1 MRDAVLAGTG
11 LAHPARCVPNAWFD
25 ERFGGDV
32 GAWLERNLA
41 IRQRYWLDEGE
52 STSDLAL
59 AAAQQAMTAAGVGPQ
74 AIDLLIVATDTPD
87 QPSPST
93 AAVVASRLGLRCG
106 SFDLNSACSGFVT
119 ALDVGARFLR
129 GDPSF
134 RHVLVVGAYAMS
146 RHLNPDDKKTV
157 TLFADGAGAVV
168 LRGEPGAGR
177 GWRASELI
185 TDGQYWDWMGIYGG
199 GARAPS
205 TEASL
210 ASRAHQLVFAK
221 KFPKEVNPATWS
233 KMIPKV
239 CERAGFA
246 PEDVALFIFTQLN
259 LGSIHETLDL
269 LGLPRERAH
278 TVMDR
283 FAYTGSA
290 CIPMA
295 LHDALQHGRAGPGDR
310 VVLVAS
316 GGGLTFAASA
326 WQL

>member
-1 MRDAVLAGTG
+1 MA
-11 LAHPARCVPNAWFD
+11 
-25 ERFGGDV
+25 
-32 GAWLERNLA
+32 
-41 IRQRYWLDEGE
+41 
-52 STSDLAL
+52 
-59 AAAQQAMTAAGVGPQ
+59 AAGVAADG
-74 AIDLLIVATDTPD
+74 IDLLIVATDTPD

-93 AAVVASRLGLRCG
+93 ASVVASRLGLRCG

-129 GDPSF
+129 SDPTY
-134 RHVLVVGAYAMS
+134 RQVLVVGAYAMS

-168 LRGEPGAGR
+168 LRGEAASGR
-177 GWRASELI
+177 GWRGSELL
-185 TDGQYWDWMGIYGG
+185 TEGAYWDWMGIYGG
-199 GARAPS
+199 GARVPS
-205 TEASL
+205 TPEVVA
-210 ASRAHQLVFAK
+210 AREHQLVFAK
-221 KFPKEVNPATWS
+221 KFPKEINPATWS
-233 KMIPKV
+233 KMIPRV
-239 CERAGFA
+239 CEKAGFA
-246 PEDVALFIFTQLN
+246 MEDVALFVFTQLN
-259 LGSIHETLDL
+259 IGSIHETLDL
-269 LGLPRERAH
+269 LELPRTRAH

-295 LHDALQHGRAGPGDR
+295 LHDALQQGKAGPGDR